1 MPAIVFP
8 VTYKICKELQEV
20 PTAGKRKRANVVLRT
35 ADGGYETV
43 LSEER
48 PGDAVIE
55 PDPIPL
61 DEEVELV
68 PAMAGAPAAGNGLPE
83 EPETMAATAGPA
95 GERPARGGIFRIP
108 RDYR

>member
-1 MPAIVFP
+1 MH
-8 VTYKICKELQEV
+8 
-20 PTAGKRKRANVVLRT
+20 NVVLRS

-83 EPETMAATAGPA
+83 EPETLAATAGPA
-95 GERPARGGIFRIP
+95 GERPVRGGIFRIP
-108 RDYR
+108 ATTAEPRGFGAARFDPTGVVCQHRNFSP

>member
-1 MPAIVFP
+1 M
-8 VTYKICKELQEV
+8 
-20 PTAGKRKRANVVLRT
+20 LRT

-68 PAMAGAPAAGNGLPE
+68 RAMAGGPAAGNGLPE
-83 EPETMAATAGPA
+83 EPGRLAATAGPA
-95 GERPARGGIFRIP
+95 GERPFGAEFSGYPVTTAEPRVSALSAPPVLLFARREANFGE
-108 RDYR
+108 